1 MVKRA
6 KSNIALINTIKFLQ
20 MLGRKSN
27 LWVDIAE
34 RLKRPRNLM
43 AEVNLS
49 KLSKYTSPGEVVV
62 VPGKVLGSGG
72 ISHSITVAALSFS
85 KTAKAKL
92 TKAECKCLSIS
103 ELAELN
109 PEGSNIKILE

>member
-1 MVKRA
+1 MVRRR
-6 KSNIALINTIKFLQ
+6 KSNTTLINTIKFLQ
-20 MLGRKSN
+20 ILGRKSN
-27 LWVDIAE
+27 LWADIAE

-49 KLSKYTSPGEVVV
+49 KLSKHTSEGEVVV
-62 VPGKVLGSGG
+62 VPGKILGSGE

-85 KTAKAKL
+85 KTAEAKL
-92 TKAECKCLSIS
+92 KKAGCKCLSVS

-109 PEGSNIKILE
+109 PEGSHVKIVE

>member
-1 MVKRA
+1 MVKRS
-6 KSNIALINTIKFLQ
+6 KSNATLINTIKFLQ

-27 LWVDIAE
+27 LWADIAE

-49 KLSKYTSPGEVVV
+49 KLSKYTSEDEVVV
-62 VPGKVLGSGG
+62 VPGKILGSGE

-92 TKAECKCLSIS
+92 TKAECRCLSIS

-109 PEGSNIKILE
+109 PEGSHIKIVE